1 MSLDKRPVR
10 FHKLLS
16 GPKRKDG
23 KGENNDV
30 DGMDDG
36 HAQESKDETRA
47 QECNKAVMS
56 EDTAA
61 DFEPQNNSGKI

>member
-23 KGENNDV
+23 KGEKSDV
-30 DGMDDG
+30 DGIDEG
-36 HAQESKDETRA
+36 HA
-47 QECNKAVMS
+47 
-56 EDTAA
+56 
-61 DFEPQNNSGKI
+61 